1 MSHQVI
7 QRELSSVIQNSVAK
21 VIQPSGLS
29 AEIHLRNNLSEFHT
43 YPLPNTCCGRKEFA
57 ALNLLGTPG
66 GKRSDYFSKDQGY
79 KQGSVVFR
87 CFRSDVIMTFAVCA
101 FNCGRKLLSD

>member
-1 MSHQVI
+1 MSHQVT

-29 AEIHLRNNLSEFHT
+29 AEIHLRNNLSEFLT

-66 GKRSDYFSKDQGY
+66 GKRSDYFSKDQG
-79 KQGSVVFR
+79 SVVYPYSSVQVFQVR
-87 CFRSDVIMTFAVCA
+87 RDNDF
-101 FNCGRKLLSD
+101 CGLCV

>member
-57 ALNLLGTPG
+57 ALNFLGTPG

-79 KQGSVVFR
+79 KQGSVVYPYSSVQVFQVR
-87 CFRSDVIMTFAVCA
+87 RDNDF
-101 FNCGRKLLSD
+101 CGLCV